1 MSRAL
6 RLARRGLY
14 TTHPNPRV
22 GCVLVKNNDIIGEGW
37 HRKTGEAHAEILA
50 LQAAGNAARDADCY
64 VTLEPCCHTGRTSPC
79 TNAIIEA
86 GIKRVIMAMTDPN
99 PAVSGSGSEQL
110 EQHGILAETGLLES
124 PARALNV
131 GFDYRMRKGRPYI
144 RCKLAMSLDGRTAM
158 AEDTSQWITAAE
170 ARLDVQKWRAQSSAI
185 LTGSGTVGIDDP
197 GLDVRDV
204 DTAGRQPLRVVLDRR
219 LTISDKA
226 KLFSR
231 TGDVIIYT
239 VSPCPDREK
248 AFLSA
253 GMQIVRIDGSGGK
266 DYLMGVF
273 SHLAREHEIN
283 EVLVECGPT
292 LSGSLME
299 AGLLDELIVY
309 VAPVLLGDSARPLFH
324 LPAIKKMQDKIG
336 LQMIDSRM
344 IGNDMR
350 IILKPVKRESQVCQ

>member
-1 MSRAL
+1 M
-6 RLARRGLY
+6 RR
-14 TTHPNPRV
+14 
-22 GCVLVKNNDIIGEGW
+22 
-37 HRKTGEAHAEILA
+37 
-50 LQAAGNAARDADCY
+50 
-64 VTLEPCCHTGRTSPC
+64 
-79 TNAIIEA
+79 
-86 GIKRVIMAMTDPN
+86 
-99 PAVSGSGSEQL
+99 
-110 EQHGILAETGLLES
+110 
-124 PARALNV
+124 
-131 GFDYRMRKGRPYI
+131 GRPYI

-158 AEDTSQWITAAE
+158 ADGTSQWITAAE

-185 LTGSGTVGIDDP
+185 LTGSGTVGNDDP

-226 KLFSR
+226 NLFSR
-231 TGDVIIYT
+231 AGDVIIYT

-248 AFLSA
+248 AFLNA

-299 AGLLDELIVY
+299 AGLIDELIVY
-309 VAPVLLGDSARPLFH
+309 VAPVLLGDSSRPLFH

-350 IILKPVKRESQVCQ
+350 IILKPVQQNA